1 MEHQISIEYPE
12 SLANALKMKKK
23 EFRAEI
29 KVISLIKL
37 YELGRISSGNA
48 AKLLKISRADF
59 LDLLGKYKASY
70 FFPGYEDELEA
81 DVSNA

>member
-1 MEHQISIEYPE
+1 MEHQISIDYPE
-12 SLANALKMKKK
+12 SLADALKMKKK
-23 EFRAEI
+23 EFRNEI
-29 KVISLIKL
+29 KVLSLIKL

-48 AKLLKISRADF
+48 SKLLNISRADF

-70 FFPGYEDELEA
+70 FFPGQENELEA